1 MSKGLRIG
9 LLIASFIALMFVI
22 ISVKKR
28 KLNIKYSIVW
38 ILWALLAL
46 LMAIFPQ
53 IFYEI
58 SHLLG
63 IEMPVNAV
71 FLIMIALLYAL
82 TFYSY
87 MMTSKHNDEIVQ
99 LTYEIAVLKKKIED
113 ISKNE
118 R

>member
-1 MSKGLRIG
+1 
-9 LLIASFIALMFVI
+9 
-22 ISVKKR
+22 
-28 KLNIKYSIVW
+28 
-38 ILWALLAL
+38 
-46 LMAIFPQ
+46 
-53 IFYEI
+53 
-58 SHLLG
+58 
-63 IEMPVNAV
+63 MPVNAV

-87 MMTSKHNDEIVQ
+87 MMTSKHNDEIIQ